1 MQKEWQQPL
10 LIKSYNSVYQEE
22 YKIPIHSLWHTVKV
36 LPQLSYVMPSCKLA
50 IDHSNVNYQCSNTLR
65 VYK

>member
-36 LPQLSYVMPSCKLA
+36 LPQLSYVMPLCKLA
-50 IDHSNVNYQCSNTLR
+50 IDHSM
-65 VYK
+65 